1 MQITVVGAGY
11 VGLSMAM
18 LLSQKNPVTLLD
30 ISVDKIQALQK
41 KKSPIEDEEIEKFLA
56 DDKLTFEAKLNSE
69 EDYRQ
74 ADFVV
79 IATPT
84 DYCADTNALC

>member
-41 KKSPIEDEEIEKFLA
+41 KKSPIEDEEIEKF
-56 DDKLTFEAKLNSE
+56 
-69 EDYRQ
+69 
-74 ADFVV
+74 
-79 IATPT
+79 
-84 DYCADTNALC
+84 